1 MTGFFASG
9 LRPLASEPSV
19 DAGFSVRRTIA
30 HLHPHQMQEIKVRF
44 NPDDLA
50 ALDQQA
56 AAAGT
61 SRSALIRNKAL
72 SLPVARLTTVGY
84 HALVADAVSAMR
96 GDLPRLQV
104 EYLVAY
110 VITRLD
116 QHSRQADAGHQP
128 VA

>member
-1 MTGFFASG
+1 MTGFFASD

-44 NPDDLA
+44 NLDDLT
-50 ALDQQA
+50 ALDQQ

-61 SRSALIRNKAL
+61 SRSAFIRNKAL
-72 SLPVARLTTVGY
+72 SLPVARLTTVEY

>member
-1 MTGFFASG
+1 
-9 LRPLASEPSV
+9 
-19 DAGFSVRRTIA
+19 
-30 HLHPHQMQEIKVRF
+30 MQEIKVRF
-44 NPDDLA
+44 NPDDLT

-56 AAAGT
+56 AASGA
-61 SRSALIRNKAL
+61 SRSAFIRNKAL
-72 SLPVARLTTVGY
+72 SLPIARLTTVEY
-84 HALVADAVSAMR
+84 HSLVADAVSAMR

>member
-1 MTGFFASG
+1 V
-9 LRPLASEPSV
+9 E
-19 DAGFSVRRTIA
+19 
-30 HLHPHQMQEIKVRF
+30 
-44 NPDDLA
+44 
-50 ALDQQA
+50 
-56 AAAGT
+56 
-61 SRSALIRNKAL
+61 
-72 SLPVARLTTVGY
+72 Y

-116 QHSRQADAGHQP
+116 QHSRQAVASHQP

>member
-1 MTGFFASG
+1 
-9 LRPLASEPSV
+9 
-19 DAGFSVRRTIA
+19 
-30 HLHPHQMQEIKVRF
+30 MQEIKVRF
-44 NPDDLA
+44 EAADLT

-61 SRSALIRNKAL
+61 SRSAFIRNKAL
-72 SLPVARLTTVGY
+72 RRLTTVEY

>member
-1 MTGFFASG
+1 
-9 LRPLASEPSV
+9 
-19 DAGFSVRRTIA
+19 
-30 HLHPHQMQEIKVRF
+30 MQEIKVRF
-44 NPDDLA
+44 EAADLT

-61 SRSALIRNKAL
+61 SRSAFIRNKAL

>member
-1 MTGFFASG
+1 
-9 LRPLASEPSV
+9 
-19 DAGFSVRRTIA
+19 
-30 HLHPHQMQEIKVRF
+30 MQEIKVRF
-44 NPDDLA
+44 NPDDLT

-61 SRSALIRNKAL
+61 SRSAFIRNKAL
-72 SLPVARLTTVGY
+72 SLPVARLSTVEY
-84 HALVADAVSAMR
+84 HALVADAVSATR

>member
-1 MTGFFASG
+1 
-9 LRPLASEPSV
+9 
-19 DAGFSVRRTIA
+19 
-30 HLHPHQMQEIKVRF
+30 MQEIKVRF
-44 NPDDLA
+44 EVADLT

-61 SRSALIRNKAL
+61 KAL
-72 SLPVARLTTVGY
+72 SLPVARLTTVEY

-128 VA
+128 AA

>member
-1 MTGFFASG
+1 
-9 LRPLASEPSV
+9 
-19 DAGFSVRRTIA
+19 
-30 HLHPHQMQEIKVRF
+30 MQEIKVRF
-44 NPDDLA
+44 EAADLT

-61 SRSALIRNKAL
+61 SRSAFIRNKAL
-72 SLPVARLTTVGY
+72 RRLTTVEY
-84 HALVADAVSAMR
+84 HSLVADAVSAMR

-116 QHSRQADAGHQP
+116 QHPR
-128 VA
+128 

>member
-72 SLPVARLTTVGY
+72 SLPVARLTTVEY
-84 HALVADAVSAMR
+84 HALVADAVNAMR

-128 VA
+128 AA

>member
-1 MTGFFASG
+1 MTGFFASD
-9 LRPLASEPSV
+9 LRPLASEPSI
-19 DAGFSVRRTIA
+19 DAVSSVRRTIA

-44 NPDDLA
+44 NPDDLT

-56 AAAGT
+56 AASGT
-61 SRSALIRNKAL
+61 SRSAFIRNKAL
-72 SLPVARLTTVGY
+72 SLPVARLTTVEY

-116 QHSRQADAGHQP
+116 QHHRQTDAGHQP
-128 VA
+128 AA